1 MALRLAS
8 NLIVRS
14 SSSSSS
20 SASRILRSGSG
31 NGNKTTALLRVTGA
45 GKSSSNRL
53 AIQQRSPST
62 FRTMAVSTS
71 TEKATAAAKEE
82 AGPRWDLELH
92 FGYVLFSPPPASNM
106 TR

>member
-14 SSSSSS
+14 SSSS
-20 SASRILRSGSG
+20 ASRILRSGSG
-31 NGNKTTALLRVTGA
+31 NGSKTTALLRVTGA

-53 AIQQRSPST
+53 VIQQRGPST

-71 TEKATAAAKEE
+71 SEKASTAAAKEE

-92 FGYVLFSPPPASNM
+92 FG
-106 TR
+106 